1 MITFLHL
8 TRFSFSTRLIFH
20 ATLILAHSNM
30 DMDKVIRR
38 IVEKSQDPTLV
49 KKRHQIDLYQKV
61 EQELKLELANSN
73 ETINSL
79 KGDETSLDH
88 IVQQTSEMDMDKF
101 TEDMTAAA
109 KDALATIDAKLAILK
124 KVANHVNT
132 IYQESYDKLV
142 ELAALQEEIAAFFDL
157 KVNVQ
162 YKLRH
167 CYDSL
172 ARKADFFTMTYE
184 QNNDAM
190 AKFLH

>member
-1 MITFLHL
+1 
-8 TRFSFSTRLIFH
+8 
-20 ATLILAHSNM
+20 M